1 MISFNCVTKVNM
13 KEHNPNWLQLVD
25 HPYRILITG
34 GSESGKKNALL
45 NLINHKLYTDEIY
58 LYTKDPYKAK
68 YQF

>member
-13 KEHNPNWLQLVD
+13 KEHNPNWLQLLD

-68 YQF
+68 CQF

>member
-1 MISFNCVTKVNM
+1 MNCVTKVNM
-13 KEHNPNWLQLVD
+13 KEHNPNWLQLLD